1 MKSTKKMT
9 PIFRSGIL
17 NDNIG
22 PIAKATFEVH
32 TEVLLD
38 ASRHAQF
45 DHMRGISANV
55 MCGQYGYYGTNAF
68 NVLLDLKKLTTEKK
82 LTLSNTTE
90 EIEKSLGNVDE
101 EKCGLD
107 SIRII
112 TDINN
117 IKQGNFVKTCNDD
130 DFNVGF

>member
-1 MKSTKKMT
+1 
-9 PIFRSGIL
+9 
-17 NDNIG
+17 
-22 PIAKATFEVH
+22 
-32 TEVLLD
+32 
-38 ASRHAQF
+38 
-45 DHMRGISANV
+45 MRGISATV